1 MSVKVTSEKKE
12 LGSILKC
19 HCRNKSPTCADC
31 SGMRKRRTYRPN
43 NLNDK
48 TCAHA
53 RTHFSLIHVG
63 YTDDFSPFERVRTLL
78 KLYATQLD
86 YSAYYLSICL

>member
-31 SGMRKRRTYRPN
+31 SDNVKKLSLEKTKQKQTW
-43 NLNDK
+43 LNIIEVK
-48 TCAHA
+48 
-53 RTHFSLIHVG
+53 S
-63 YTDDFSPFERVRTLL
+63 S
-78 KLYATQLD
+78 
-86 YSAYYLSICL
+86 SYY